1 MPVVDSAGAALE
13 VRWVCRV
20 YDVFSVG
27 CTVSAAVVSG
37 LMRSGQREICFTMR
51 RGFDEN

>member
-1 MPVVDSAGAALE
+1 VDIAGTALE

-27 CTVSAAVVSG
+27 CRVFAAVASG
-37 LMRSGQREICFTMR
+37 LMRSGQREICFTKR